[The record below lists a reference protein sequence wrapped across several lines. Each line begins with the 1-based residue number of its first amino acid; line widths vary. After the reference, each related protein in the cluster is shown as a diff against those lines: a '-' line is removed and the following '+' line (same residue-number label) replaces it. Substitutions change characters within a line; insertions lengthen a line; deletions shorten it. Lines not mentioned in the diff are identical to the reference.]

1 MVSDVQSPDPTTGHQ
16 LCVLALMTY
25 VLPSLMVDIKAT
37 GSRITQKTHPGRAWE
52 GTSR

>member
-1 MVSDVQSPDPTTGHQ
+1 MVSDAQSPDPTTGCQ

-37 GSRITQKTHPGRAWE
+37 GSSITQKTHPWE
-52 GTSR
+52 SLGGNI